1 MIVGRLQRKSRLEQE
16 TKTPHP
22 VDIAVG
28 ARVRT
33 ARVAR
38 GLSQA
43 ALAEQLG
50 LTFQQVQKY
59 ERGANRISASKLVE
73 IAQTLELAPAEFL
86 QGLDTRPAQDLA
98 PSTIGLPGAA
108 ELLASYARLSP
119 QTRRALVRLARDL
132 AGSEGMDS

>member
-1 MIVGRLQRKSRLEQE
+1 MEQD
-16 TKTPHP
+16 TKGPHP
-22 VDIAVG
+22 VDVAVG

-73 IAQTLELAPAEFL
+73 IAQSLELAPAEFL
-86 QGLDTRPAQDLA
+86 EGLDSGAAQA
-98 PSTIGLPGAA
+98 PGPSAIGLPGAP
-108 ELLASYARLSP
+108 ELLASYARLP
-119 QTRRALVRLARDL
+119 VHIRRALVRLARDL
-132 AGSEGMDS
+132 ATAEPDATR

>member
-1 MIVGRLQRKSRLEQE
+1 METRLEHD

-22 VDIAVG
+22 VDVAVG

-59 ERGANRISASKLVE
+59 ERGANRISASKLVQ
-73 IAQTLELAPAEFL
+73 IAETLELAPAEFL
-86 QGLDTRPAQDLA
+86 EGLDSQSAQSTG
-98 PSTIGLPGAA
+98 PSAIGLPGAP
-108 ELLASYARLSP
+108 ELLASYARLP
-119 QTRRALVRLARDL
+119 ANVRTALVRLARDL
-132 AGSEGMDS
+132 AASEAVGDDD

>member
-1 MIVGRLQRKSRLEQE
+1 LEQD
-16 TKTPHP
+16 TKSPHP

-73 IAQTLELAPAEFL
+73 IARTLEVAPAEFL
-86 QGLDTRPAQDLA
+86 QGLDSDAVQALG
-98 PSTIGLPGAA
+98 PSTLSLAGAP
-108 ELLASYARLSP
+108 ELLASYAKLPPHIRA
-119 QTRRALVRLARDL
+119 ALVRLARDL
-132 AGSEGMDS
+132 AATDDGRR